1 MANIKKSFNFRNGVQ
16 VDDDNL
22 KVSATGLVGIG
33 TTVPTEALDVR
44 GGLVVSG
51 VTSAVTLQAGVATIT
66 TLNPTEIIG
75 AGVSIKSGIVTASS
89 GIITYF
95 GDGIN
100 LLNLPTSQWEDTI
113 VGAGVSSIYNT
124 GGNVGIATTAALFT
138 LQVGNDVNSGQK
150 GVGISS
156 FGDIKASG
164 IVTATGFVGGLTG
177 DVTGNVTGNLTG
189 NVTGNVTGNITGSTV
204 ISGNVDLNAD
214 IDVDGHTELDNLN
227 VSGISTLQ
235 GTTVNTHLDVIGLT
249 TLDDVNVSSAA
260 TFAGNIDANGSIDVD
275 GLAELDDVNVS
286 GASTFFGRIEGAMTN
301 NVIPFLY
308 SNLAALPNAGDYHG
322 AFAHVHS
329 EGRAY
334 FAHAG
339 QWWELVNKEADGRI
353 GTGTEEVN
361 VGDINSAGIITC
373 GTELNSPLIGVGTA
387 SPAHDIQVRK
397 TGDAEI
403 QVTSDTGIAGIT
415 VGREIGGLK
424 TNNAEMRYGGGS
436 GFTYSSA
443 QSLDI
448 LNYGTGNFNYHL
460 SANNAGAV
468 EGNFFWHK
476 GNNNSRLMTL
486 TNTGRLGIGN
496 TQPTKEIDVTGA
508 GNFSGDLT
516 VGNNLTVSGTVIG
529 NLQGQLTGNVT
540 GTLAGNSNTTVGIS
554 TLNNISIAGVATVS
568 TRLDANVLEIGATG
582 SQFPFTVNNSE
593 DRTFITGT
601 GGVGI
606 KTTSTL
612 TNVTIN
618 ASQAN
623 ASIAAVAIGATVLK
637 SAVDFADAGTVTTR
651 FMLPPKVSNTE
662 RGNLTGLVSGAM
674 IYNTNLNKL
683 QVYNGS
689 AWETITSS

>member
-1 MANIKKSFNFRNGVQ
+1 
-16 VDDDNL
+16 
-22 KVSATGLVGIG
+22 
-33 TTVPTEALDVR
+33 
-44 GGLVVSG
+44 
-51 VTSAVTLQAGVATIT
+51 
-66 TLNPTEIIG
+66 
-75 AGVSIKSGIVTASS
+75 
-89 GIITYF
+89 
-95 GDGIN
+95 
-100 LLNLPTSQWEDTI
+100 
-113 VGAGVSSIYNT
+113 
-124 GGNVGIATTAALFT
+124 
-138 LQVGNDVNSGQK
+138 
-150 GVGISS
+150 
-156 FGDIKASG
+156 
-164 IVTATGFVGGLTG
+164 
-177 DVTGNVTGNLTG
+177 
-189 NVTGNVTGNITGSTV
+189 
-204 ISGNVDLNAD
+204 
-214 IDVDGHTELDNLN
+214 
-227 VSGISTLQ
+227 
-235 GTTVNTHLDVIGLT
+235 
-249 TLDDVNVSSAA
+249 
-260 TFAGNIDANGSIDVD
+260 
-275 GLAELDDVNVS
+275 
-286 GASTFFGRIEGAMTN
+286 MTN

-308 SNLAALPNAGDYHG
+308 SNLAALPNAADYHG

-339 QWWELVNKEADGRI
+339 QWWELINKESDGRI
-353 GTGTEEVN
+353 GTGSEELN
-361 VGDINSAGIITC
+361 VGDIISAGIVTC

-415 VGREIGGLK
+415 VGRESGGLK
-424 TNNAEMRYGGGS
+424 TNNAEFRYGGGS

-476 GNNNSRLMTL
+476 GNNNERLMTL

-496 TQPTKEIDVTGA
+496 TQPTKEMDVTGA